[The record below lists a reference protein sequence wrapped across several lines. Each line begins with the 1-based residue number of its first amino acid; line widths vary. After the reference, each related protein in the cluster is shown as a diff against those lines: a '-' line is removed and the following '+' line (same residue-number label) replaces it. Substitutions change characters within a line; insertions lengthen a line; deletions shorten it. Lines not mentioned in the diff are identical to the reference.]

1 MMPAAKHGDPQL
13 GVDIHLCIVPPGT
26 PVPLP
31 TPHIS
36 VVFDPFD
43 YIPFIGATTTVMG
56 MKRANAGTSGIVV
69 HIPPGFPFAKPPEK
83 DDELFMGSATVLVD
97 GEPFSHIAH
106 PALGCQVVGMPS
118 PGRIKSKPKK
128 MCLLPTDF
136 NLAIPATVLIGG
148 PPTISMMGLASKGV
162 FKTLGALAK
171 KAGPL
176 LGKVAKR
183 FKDWRIPRPPVAGSA
198 RGSPWRTPPR
208 RNRSKRSCQRNT

>member
-13 GVDIHLCIVPPGT
+13 GVDIHLCIVPPGS

-31 TPHIS
+31 TPHIA

-56 MKRANAGTSGIVV
+56 MKRASAGTAGMVV

-83 DDELFMGSATVLVD
+83 DDELFMGSSTVIVD

-118 PGRIKSKPKK
+118 PGRTKSKPKK

-136 NLAIPATVLIGG
+136 NLAIPSTVLIGG
-148 PPTISMMGLASKGV
+148 ALTGDVAATGAVVIRAS
-162 FKTLGALAK
+162 A
-171 KAGPL
+171 
-176 LGKVAKR
+176 KVAGNMSGAEVSLEEGAS
-183 FKDWRIPRPPVAGSA
+183 FSGRIEAEFDLPAELAG
-198 RGSPWRTPPR
+198 RQGR
-208 RNRSKRSCQRNT
+208 

>member
-97 GEPFSHIAH
+97 
-106 PALGCQVVGMPS
+106 
-118 PGRIKSKPKK
+118 
-128 MCLLPTDF
+128 
-136 NLAIPATVLIGG
+136 VLW
-148 PPTISMMGLASKGV
+148 S
-162 FKTLGALAK
+162 
-171 KAGPL
+171 
-176 LGKVAKR
+176 
-183 FKDWRIPRPPVAGSA
+183 
-198 RGSPWRTPPR
+198 
-208 RNRSKRSCQRNT
+208 